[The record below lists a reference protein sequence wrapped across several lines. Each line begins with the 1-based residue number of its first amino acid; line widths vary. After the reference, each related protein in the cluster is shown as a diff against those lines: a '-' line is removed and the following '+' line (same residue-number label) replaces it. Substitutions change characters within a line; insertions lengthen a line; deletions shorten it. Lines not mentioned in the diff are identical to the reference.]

1 MENEN
6 IKTLTDPKQKQ
17 VLSFFIITLIFFV
30 GVLSL
35 YIFLFLKKNK
45 TITTKPTRIER
56 PETEFFEKKSPN
68 SEIIKTTE
76 NPKNI
81 VLTDLDLAQDDTQSI
96 GKVLQGY
103 SDSYDPSQQIFK
115 LKNKLVRSTTLQLLE
130 TSTKEITQ
138 FYCWPDTISSKNGP
152 VEVQSLQIFVEP
164 DGRDVIM
171 PTEKIIPLDQLEI
184 FLKKDHYI
192 ILQLKQIFDINKTNA
207 IQKLIIVGC

>member
-1 MENEN
+1 MENNN
-6 IKTLTDPKQKQ
+6 IKNQTDPKQKQ
-17 VLSFFIITLIFFV
+17 VLSFFIITLIFFIS
-30 GVLSL
+30 VLSL

-45 TITTKPTRIER
+45 TITTKPTKIER
-56 PETEFFEKKSPN
+56 PETEFFEKSSPN

-81 VLTDLDLAQDDTQSI
+81 VLTDLDLTQDDSQSI
-96 GKVLQGY
+96 GKILQGY
-103 SDSYDPSQQIFK
+103 SDSYDPNQQIFK
-115 LKNKLVRSTTLQLLE
+115 LKNQLVKSTTLQLLE

-138 FYCWPDTISSKNGP
+138 FYCWPDKISGKDEQI
-152 VEVQSLQIFVEP
+152 EVQSLQIYVEP

-184 FLKKDHYI
+184 FLKKDHYV
-192 ILQLKQIFDINKTNA
+192 ILQLKKIFDINKINN